1 VTASTAERYARLLDA
16 VTVRVHSMICDRAR
30 YAPDVM
36 EWTDGACDH
45 CDLLDLLESEPSHD
59 R

>member
-1 VTASTAERYARLLDA
+1 VTASTAERYAHLLDA
-16 VTVRVHSMICDRAR
+16 LTVRVHAMNCDRAR

-45 CDLLDLLESEPSHD
+45 CDLLALLESEPS
-59 R
+59 